1 MAGLEVGAASVDITP
16 ANPRGM
22 FLAGF
27 GLGRRAVGVLE
38 PIEAGALHLRQ
49 GDQEVTLVSVD
60 VIGLTGLAID
70 RIRRQLATGT
80 TAESVI
86 VCSTHTH
93 SAPDTLGMWGPGLL
107 GVFPRR
113 SGVDRAWFDDLIAKL
128 AALVEAARAAARPAT
143 LHSADVDVD
152 RAWTRNDRKAGGRYD
167 HAAALAAND
176 AATGERIATL
186 LNFASHPETLW
197 DRNKHISPDFV
208 GPYRRHA
215 RAHTPGEHL
224 YFSGPLGGMLTP
236 NVPKASGEAERRAY
250 IEALGEHLAERT
262 AAALA
267 AAPTRDPQAPPATL
281 HHARREVR
289 LSNANWKF
297 KLLSRLGL
305 VPARVEGDSVVTEI
319 HHLRVG
325 DLELLTAPGEV
336 LPELGHRVRARMEA
350 PQRMLLCLGC
360 DELGYILEPEMFDER
375 EYRYEC
381 SMSVGRPT
389 AEALLEGYEE
399 LLAERPPSPGSERS
413 AA

>member
-16 ANPRGM
+16 AEPEGM

-38 PIEAGALHLRQ
+38 PIEAGALHVSDGEHQ
-49 GDQEVTLVSVD
+49 VTLVTVD
-60 VIGLTGLAID
+60 AIGLTGPTVDQVRARLSD
-70 RIRRQLATGT
+70 VVPPETV
-80 TAESVI
+80 VI
-86 VCSTHTH
+86 CATHTH

-107 GVFPRR
+107 GIFPRR
-113 SGVDRAWFDDLIAKL
+113 SGVDRAWFDGLLDKVAGV
-128 AALVEAARAAARPAT
+128 VEAARAAARPAT
-143 LHSADVDVD
+143 LRSAAVDVD
-152 RAWTRNDRKAGGRYD
+152 RDWTRNDRKGGGRYD
-167 HAAALAAND
+167 HAAALAADD
-176 AATGERIATL
+176 AETGERIVTL

-197 DRNKHISPDFV
+197 DKNKHISPDFV

-215 RAHTPGEHL
+215 RELTPGEHL

-236 NVPKASGEAERRAY
+236 NVPEKSGEAARRAY
-250 IEALGEHLAERT
+250 IESLGEHLAARTT
-262 AAALA
+262 AAID
-267 AAPTRDPQAPPATL
+267 AAPIQREASM
-281 HHARREVR
+281 HHARHALR
-289 LSNANWKF
+289 LRNANWKF

-305 VPARVEGDSVVTEI
+305 VPTRVEGDEVVTEI
-319 HHLRVG
+319 HHLQLG
-325 DLELLTAPGEV
+325 DLELLSAPGEL
-336 LPELGHRVRARMEA
+336 LPELGQRIRARMHA

-389 AEALLEGYEE
+389 ADALLEAYEE
-399 LLAERPPSPGSERS
+399 LLAEQPPSRRS